1 MKMRAI
7 ILVSAAF
14 FVAARAPRLALGRT
28 SQLPTEPNNL
38 RSFLQKG
45 YAAARSILED
55 VQMEYQHE
63 QILRVD
69 RAVLQEIFEFELK
82 ETTSYTV
89 VETYLRKHGKERW
102 AFLHIG
108 SSPPTEDVSPR
119 VGQIGTRHSPRFKVF
134 DGQRIL
140 DYLPTKADG
149 ATSVGRATLDADPN
163 GLFRSSKW
171 PKYAPVAFFGY
182 DAHLMPDDVLSS
194 PQLKIA
200 TTPETIGNLSTYK
213 VSAPFEI
220 TNSKYEMTY
229 WLSPERS
236 CLPVKTEV
244 TQDGRL
250 KRRMKV
256 KEFLEL
262 GDGRWA
268 IKSLMQQNFV
278 TKPGETTPIELCD
291 ITYTLRKVEL
301 HPAMDE
307 EKVFSTSP
315 SRLLAGVDV
324 IDHVKGSRYFV
335 GEDAQATGETLPATP
350 DR

>member
-1 MKMRAI
+1 
-7 ILVSAAF
+7 
-14 FVAARAPRLALGRT
+14 
-28 SQLPTEPNNL
+28 
-38 RSFLQKG
+38 
-45 YAAARSILED
+45 
-55 VQMEYQHE
+55 
-63 QILRVD
+63 
-69 RAVLQEIFEFELK
+69 
-82 ETTSYTV
+82 
-89 VETYLRKHGKERW
+89 
-102 AFLHIG
+102 
-108 SSPPTEDVSPR
+108 
-119 VGQIGTRHSPRFKVF
+119 
-134 DGQRIL
+134 
-140 DYLPTKADG
+140 
-149 ATSVGRATLDADPN
+149 
-163 GLFRSSKW
+163 
-171 PKYAPVAFFGY
+171 
-182 DAHLMPDDVLSS
+182 
-194 PQLKIA
+194 
-200 TTPETIGNLSTYK
+200 
-213 VSAPFEI
+213 
-220 TNSKYEMTY
+220 MTY